1 MKTSKS
7 ETLTNPSDGLKGL
20 KKYWKS
26 ELISGFLVFLLAM
39 PLSLG
44 IAKASLFPAVYG
56 IVTAII
62 GGLVVSFFMGSRIS
76 IKGPAAG
83 LIVIVAGCVS
93 ATGDG
98 EIGWKYTCAIICLAS
113 VLQIFFGVLKWG
125 SLADYFPSIAVHGML
140 AAIGIIIMSKQI
152 NLLFGINPSELKGL
166 DTIELLKKIPESI
179 IHENTHL
186 TEIGIT
192 CLILMFL
199 LNAIPFTFIKKIP
212 PPLIVLLVSVPLGI
226 LLHIKTEGEIQ
237 NYALVKIGNIG
248 DIINQSLIKAD
259 FSIVWKKPSVVIQY
273 IVLFSLI
280 GSIESLLTAKAMDQ
294 LDPYKRKSNFNKDL
308 WAVGIGNVLSGLL
321 GGLPMISEVAR
332 SSANIGYGA
341 KTRWSNFFHGGF
353 LLLTLCF
360 AQSIIE
366 WIPNVALSAML
377 IYVGF
382 KLTHPKSFVHVYK
395 KNKIE
400 FIVFISTILIT
411 LLTDLLM
418 GVSTG
423 IALTLIINWLK
434 GLSVKNTFKCN
445 TQIITTDKTSYLLIK
460 SPLTFTNIGSLKKLL
475 NNESINIKLAPHS
488 WTDDTAQEFLKAN
501 NLI

>member
-1 MKTSKS
+1 MKTSKT
-7 ETLTNPSDGLKGL
+7 ETLINPSDGLNGL

-113 VLQIFFGVLKWG
+113 VLQILFGVLKWG

-152 NLLFGINPSELKGL
+152 NLLFGINPLELKGL
-166 DTIELLKKIPESI
+166 DTFELLKKIPESI

-199 LNAIPFTFIKKIP
+199 N
-212 PPLIVLLVSVPLGI
+212 
-226 LLHIKTEGEIQ
+226 
-237 NYALVKIGNIG
+237 
-248 DIINQSLIKAD
+248 
-259 FSIVWKKPSVVIQY
+259 
-273 IVLFSLI
+273 
-280 GSIESLLTAKAMDQ
+280 
-294 LDPYKRKSNFNKDL
+294 RKSTRLN
-308 WAVGIGNVLSGLL
+308 
-321 GGLPMISEVAR
+321 
-332 SSANIGYGA
+332 SS
-341 KTRWSNFFHGGF
+341 H
-353 LLLTLCF
+353 
-360 AQSIIE
+360 
-366 WIPNVALSAML
+366 
-377 IYVGF
+377 
-382 KLTHPKSFVHVYK
+382 
-395 KNKIE
+395 
-400 FIVFISTILIT
+400 
-411 LLTDLLM
+411 
-418 GVSTG
+418 
-423 IALTLIINWLK
+423 
-434 GLSVKNTFKCN
+434 
-445 TQIITTDKTSYLLIK
+445 
-460 SPLTFTNIGSLKKLL
+460 
-475 NNESINIKLAPHS
+475 
-488 WTDDTAQEFLKAN
+488 
-501 NLI
+501 